1 MYRKCVGM
9 ILLNSE
15 KKVFV
20 GQRNDKSSEAWQL
33 PQGGV
38 EEGES
43 FHDALF
49 REMEEE
55 VGTRNAEIVSE
66 SPNLLRYDL
75 PKDLRD
81 KLWNGKYIGQEQKWY
96 LMKFL
101 GNEEEINI
109 YTPHQEFTNYKW
121 VEIDEI
127 SSLIVEFKRSLYL
140 QLVTIF
146 KPIINNL

>member
-20 GQRNDKSSEAWQL
+20 GQRCDKSSEAWQL

-43 FHDALF
+43 FRDTLF

-55 VGTRNAEIVSE
+55 VGTRNAEIVGE
-66 SPNLLRYDL
+66 SKELLRYEL
-75 PKDLRD
+75 PQKLSN
-81 KLWNGKYIGQEQKWY
+81 KLWDGKYIGQEQKWY
-96 LMKFL
+96 LVRFL

-109 YTPHQEFTNYKW
+109 YTLHQEFINYKW

-127 SSLIVEFKRSLYL
+127 SRLIVEFKRSLYL
-140 QLVTIF
+140 QLITIF
-146 KPIINNL
+146 KPIIQNL

>member
-20 GQRNDKSSEAWQL
+20 GQRHDKLSEAWQL

-43 FHDALF
+43 FHDTLF

-55 VGTRNAEIVSE
+55 VGTRNAEIVAE
-66 SPNLLRYDL
+66 SPELLRYEL
-75 PKDLRD
+75 PQELCNKFWDGR
-81 KLWNGKYIGQEQKWY
+81 YIGQEQKWY
-96 LMKFL
+96 LARFL
-101 GNEEEINI
+101 GDEKEINI
-109 YTPHQEFTNYKW
+109 HTPHQEFTSYKW

-127 SSLIVEFKRSLYL
+127 PALIVEFKHSLYL
-140 QLVTIF
+140 QLVAIF
-146 KPIINNL
+146 KPIIQNL